1 MTFDYN
7 MVLNSGIDIPT
18 KTIEYNETEIIE
30 KYRKGE
36 YRIVIE
42 QARYPLANL
51 KEIFSAY
58 NFTPEYQR
66 RRVWDA
72 KRKSRLIESFII
84 NVPVPSIF
92 LYEYDFSKYEVM
104 DGLQRITSILEFFD
118 NKYQLEGLELWS
130 ELNGKYYEDLPLEIR
145 TAVERRY
152 LSAVILLKET
162 ASDEQKEKMMKRF
175 VFERLNTGGVKLSD
189 QEIRNALYT
198 CEFNEA
204 LVTIAESKDFRT
216 LWGKLE
222 DESYS
227 RMEDCELVLRFFAYK
242 SACKNNVAKPT
253 AFLLDKYAEIA
264 KQFTYH
270 DVEVLKRL
278 FNETLE
284 IATKLFGNTAFK
296 SSEKSNKSEKM
307 IYDAIMIS
315 CAELIEEGYKERLM
329 KLDNNKVSDEKFE
342 VIKNNTDA
350 FNGKYTSIKNVNER
364 IALIRKFLTRLCDE
378 I

>member
-30 KYRKGE
+30 KYRTGE

>member
-378 I
+378 L

>member
-152 LSAVILLKET
+152 LSPGFPET
-162 ASDEQKEKMMKRF
+162 P
-175 VFERLNTGGVKLSD
+175 N
-189 QEIRNALYT
+189 
-198 CEFNEA
+198 
-204 LVTIAESKDFRT
+204 
-216 LWGKLE
+216 
-222 DESYS
+222 
-227 RMEDCELVLRFFAYK
+227 
-242 SACKNNVAKPT
+242 
-253 AFLLDKYAEIA
+253 
-264 KQFTYH
+264 
-270 DVEVLKRL
+270 
-278 FNETLE
+278 
-284 IATKLFGNTAFK
+284 
-296 SSEKSNKSEKM
+296 
-307 IYDAIMIS
+307 
-315 CAELIEEGYKERLM
+315 
-329 KLDNNKVSDEKFE
+329 
-342 VIKNNTDA
+342 
-350 FNGKYTSIKNVNER
+350 
-364 IALIRKFLTRLCDE
+364 
-378 I
+378 